1 MVSENEGLAR
11 RFFEELWNGG
21 ELTVADELIAA
32 EHVHHVGGQELS
44 GPEAV
49 RGAVTWLR
57 TAFPD
62 LRFEIDDLMS
72 DEDRVALRWTASGTH
87 LGPLEDLQPT
97 GRYVE
102 WKGTDWLRLRGGRI
116 IEVWAFADGGVL
128 LDQLAAVS

>member
-11 RFFEELWNGG
+11 RFFEELWNEG

-44 GPEAV
+44 GPEGV

-62 LRFEIDDLMS
+62 LRFEIDDLIS

-87 LGPLEDLQPT
+87 LGPFEDLQPT
-97 GRYVE
+97 GRNVE

-128 LDQLAAVS
+128 LDQLTAVS

>member
-1 MVSENEGLAR
+1 MSVKGQLKEVRMVSENEGLAR

-32 EHVHHVGGQELS
+32 EHVHHVGDRELS
-44 GPEAV
+44 GPEGV

-72 DEDRVALRWTASGTH
+72 EDDRVALRWTASGTH
-87 LGPLEDLQPT
+87 LGP
-97 GRYVE
+97 
-102 WKGTDWLRLRGGRI
+102 
-116 IEVWAFADGGVL
+116 
-128 LDQLAAVS
+128 